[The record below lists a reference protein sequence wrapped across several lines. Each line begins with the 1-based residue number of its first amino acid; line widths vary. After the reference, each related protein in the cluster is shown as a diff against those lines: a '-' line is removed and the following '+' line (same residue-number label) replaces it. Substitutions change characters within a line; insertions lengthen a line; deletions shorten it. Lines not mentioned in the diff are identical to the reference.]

1 MYNTKEEEKSIQTI
15 RENLGGDVHVLN
27 PRDYDEDPDFA
38 YLKKRKGLSVCF
50 RLIDLTDCLVF
61 SRFYMPKQ
69 FKNYVLEYLQ
79 HADEY
84 SHFKSRLKENLKDVL
99 GRLQHLVMEKTSLVT
114 PGVAKEVNY
123 ALRTKKDVYELL
135 PRKLRAWN
143 KKLKSDFKGPDDPLY
158 GTFSLMLKTW
168 KDGKC
173 ERLLPPFWW
182 LMEK

>member
-1 MYNTKEEEKSIQTI
+1 MYNTEEEEKSIKAI
-15 RENLGGDVHVLN
+15 KEHLGKTVDVLN

-50 RLIDLTDCLVF
+50 RLIDQTDCLVF
-61 SRFYMPKQ
+61 SRFYLSKK
-69 FKNYVLEYLQ
+69 FKNYVLEYVQ

-84 SHFKSRLKENLKDVL
+84 SHFRNRLKENLKDVPA
-99 GRLQHLVMEKTSLVT
+99 RLQRLITEKTSLVT

-123 ALRTKKDVYELL
+123 ALMMKKDVYELL

-143 KKLKSDFKGPDDPLY
+143 KKLQSDFEGPSDPLY

-168 KDGKC
+168 RDGKYR
-173 ERLLPPFWW
+173 RLFPHFWW
-182 LMEK
+182 LE